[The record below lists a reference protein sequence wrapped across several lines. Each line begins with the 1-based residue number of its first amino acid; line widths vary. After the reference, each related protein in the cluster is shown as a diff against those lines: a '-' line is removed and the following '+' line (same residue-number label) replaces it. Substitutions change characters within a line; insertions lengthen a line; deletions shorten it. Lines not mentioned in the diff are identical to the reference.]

1 MRRKSCRL
9 FGLIMIIMLF
19 CACGND
25 MPTDSGLSGAAASD
39 LPEDGGW
46 VSGKYLKAKQA
57 DLIITENG
65 EPIELH
71 TAAETISFEGISD
84 GDEIRVYM
92 GAVMETWPAQADVYA
107 VEKLSDGDI
116 ADIPSK
122 LLEQLTEF
130 GWLEGAEAD
139 GT

>member
-1 MRRKSCRL
+1 MT
-9 FGLIMIIMLF
+9 IMLL

-25 MPTDSGLSGAAASD
+25 MSADSGLSGTAAFD
-39 LPEDGGW
+39 LPEDGCW
-46 VSGKYLKAKQA
+46 VSGRYLKAKQA

-65 EPIELH
+65 EPIDMH

-107 VEKLSDGDI
+107 VEKLSNGDI
-116 ADIPSK
+116 TDIPSK

-130 GWLEGAEAD
+130 GWLESAEAD

>member
-1 MRRKSCRL
+1 
-9 FGLIMIIMLF
+9 MIIMLL

-25 MPTDSGLSGAAASD
+25 TPADPASPGAAASG
-39 LPEDGGW
+39 LPEDGCW
-46 VSGKYLKAKQA
+46 VSGRYLRAKQA
-57 DLIITENG
+57 DLIITEGG

-71 TAAETISFEGISD
+71 SAAETISFEGIND

-92 GAVMETWPAQADVYA
+92 GAVMETWPGQADVYA
-107 VEKLSDGDI
+107 VEKLSDGGI
-116 ADIPSK
+116 ADIPPK